1 MLARLD
7 MQMAVVTKEL
17 VNLTPPAARASM
29 FGVWRIALPAQL
41 IESQRWSSVTK
52 TMRFGLRRD
61 RPPGGG
67 VIAARLGQGLASGG
81 NATAAPMQPWM
92 NRRRLNP

>member
-7 MQMAVVTKEL
+7 MQIAVVTKEL

-29 FGVWRIALPAQL
+29 FGVCRIALPAQL
-41 IESQRWSSVTK
+41 IESHRWSSVTR
-52 TMRFGLRRD
+52 TMRFGLRSD

-67 VIAARLGQGLASGG
+67 GTAARLGHGLASAGSP
-81 NATAAPMQPWM
+81 TAAPMQP
-92 NRRRLNP
+92 